1 MTISGHMLRMAA
13 AVQNDIALPDIGDPF
28 EGGFFAGLYT
38 DNGET
43 YALVIAP
50 KSAEIEAQ
58 WKTSQTTTSGTDSVI
73 DGLANSNAMNNTTH
87 PAAKY
92 CRDYRGGG
100 FDDWFLPAQNQL
112 EIAYYELKPGT
123 SSNDTNSGINPNAVP
138 PRNSNYT
145 ANNPSQTSIA
155 AFRTGGAQAFEET
168 SYWSSTQLSAND
180 ARGQHF
186 ITGFQGTTAKTLT
199 RRVRPCRSVKIS

>member
-13 AVQNDIALPDIGDPF
+13 AVQNDIALPDIGAPF

-43 YALVIAP
+43 YALVLAP

-58 WKTSQTTTSGTDSVI
+58 WKTIQTTTSGTDSVI

-87 PAAKY
+87 PAAKH

-112 EIAYYELKPGT
+112 EIAYFNLKPGT
-123 SSNDTNSGINPNAVP
+123 GSNNTGSGINPNAVP

-155 AFRTGGAQAFEET
+155 AFKKDGAQAFEEAY
-168 SYWSSTQLSAND
+168 YWTSTQYSANG
-180 ARGQHF
+180 ARYQYF
-186 ITGFQGTTAKTLT
+186 TDGFQGSLSKNNA